1 MFSFYKKNNAIPKW
15 FSIPTFNF
23 LLLEKNMEQTNI
35 PPRISMQTIYE
46 SILAIFNFEKGFSFT
61 VKNLLLTPGKTLS
74 NYLFTA
80 ERTKHI
86 KPMNFLILMITI
98 ATFLTLQLIKIS
110 NPDAMNG
117 NEINDVMGGNEINLG
132 EGVPQ
137 KLNDAIGIFN
147 TLLKQYYHIFQL
159 LKIPFFA
166 LATFWIFRKKQ
177 YNYAEHLIINSYII
191 AMTTFI
197 FIVTFPV
204 AFVDMKIFTILITGT
219 IIYMFVAYVLVF
231 EEKNWKGFLK
241 AIGSYFLATVLHM
254 SLVALVVGGI
264 YLSI

>member
-1 MFSFYKKNNAIPKW
+1 
-15 FSIPTFNF
+15 
-23 LLLEKNMEQTNI
+23 MEQTNT
-35 PPRISMQTIYE
+35 PPRISMQTIYA
-46 SILAIFNFEKGFSFT
+46 SILAVFNFEKGFSFT

-74 NYLFTA
+74 NYLFTI
-80 ERTKHI
+80 ERSKHI

-98 ATFLTLQLIKIS
+98 ATFLTLQLIRTS
-110 NPDAMNG
+110 NPDTMGG
-117 NEINDVMGGNEINLG
+117 NEISDVMGGNSVNLG

-137 KLNDAIGIFN
+137 KLNDAVTIFN
-147 TLLKQYYHIFQL
+147 TFMKQYYHIFQL

-191 AMTTFI
+191 AMTTFLY
-197 FIVTFPV
+197 IVVFPL
-204 AFVDMKIFTILITGT
+204 ALIDLKIFTILITGT
-219 IIYMFVAYVLVF
+219 IIYMFIAYVSIF

-241 AIGSYFLATVLHM
+241 SIGCYFLATVLHT
-254 SLVALVVGGI
+254 SLIALVVGGI

>member
-1 MFSFYKKNNAIPKW
+1 
-15 FSIPTFNF
+15 
-23 LLLEKNMEQTNI
+23 MEQVNI

-46 SILAIFNFEKGFSFT
+46 SILAVFNFEKGFSFT

-98 ATFLTLQLIKIS
+98 ATFLTLQLIKAS
-110 NPDAMNG
+110 HPDAMSE
-117 NEINDVMGGNEINLG
+117 NEINGMMEGAKINLG
-132 EGVPQ
+132 EDVPQ
-137 KLNDAIGIFN
+137 KLNDAVGIFN
-147 TLLKQYYHIFQL
+147 NLVKQYYHIFQL

-191 AMTTFI
+191 AMTTFL
-197 FIVTFPV
+197 FIVASPV
-204 AFVDMKIFTILITGT
+204 AFVDIKIFSVFIAGTIL
-219 IIYMFVAYVLVF
+219 YMFVAYISVF

-241 AIGSYFLATVLHM
+241 AIGSYLLATILHT
-254 SLVALVVGGI
+254 SLIILVVGGI

>member
-1 MFSFYKKNNAIPKW
+1 ME
-15 FSIPTFNF
+15 
-23 LLLEKNMEQTNI
+23 LLNI

-46 SILAIFNFEKGFSFT
+46 SILAVFNFEKGMSFT
-61 VKNLLLTPGKTLS
+61 IKNLLLTPGKTLT

-86 KPMNFLILMITI
+86 KPMSFLILMVTI
-98 ATFLTLQLIKIS
+98 ATFLTLQLIKSS
-110 NPDAMNG
+110 NPDAMSG
-117 NEINDVMGGNEINLG
+117 NEINDVMAGNSVNLG
-132 EGVPQ
+132 DGVPQ
-137 KLNDAIGIFN
+137 KLNDAVEIFN
-147 TLLKQYYHIFQL
+147 TLIKQYYHIFQL

-166 LATFWIFRKKQ
+166 LVTFWIFRKKQ

-191 AMTTFI
+191 AMTTFL
-197 FIVTFPV
+197 FIVIFPITFL
-204 AFVDMKIFTILITGT
+204 DMRVFTILIAST

-241 AIGSYFLATVLHM
+241 AIGCYFLATVLHM
-254 SLVALVVGGI
+254 SLVALVIGGI

>member
-1 MFSFYKKNNAIPKW
+1 
-15 FSIPTFNF
+15 
-23 LLLEKNMEQTNI
+23 MEQTNI

-46 SILAIFNFEKGFSFT
+46 SILAVLNFEKGFSFT
-61 VKNLLLTPGKTLS
+61 VKNLLLNPGETLS

-98 ATFLTLQLIKIS
+98 ATFLTLQLIKTS
-110 NPDAMNG
+110 NPDAVSG
-117 NEINDVMGGNEINLG
+117 NEINDVMGGTSVNLG
-132 EGVPQ
+132 ENIPQ
-137 KLNDAIGIFN
+137 KLNNAIGIFN
-147 TLLKQYYHIFQL
+147 TLVKQYYHIFQL

-177 YNYAEHLIINSYII
+177 YNYAEHLIINSFII
-191 AMTTFI
+191 AMTTFL
-197 FIVTFPV
+197 FIVAFPIALIHMN
-204 AFVDMKIFTILITGT
+204 AFAVLVTVT
-219 IIYMFVAYVLVF
+219 IIYMFMAYISVF

-241 AIGSYFLATVLHM
+241 AIGCYFLATILHT

>member
-1 MFSFYKKNNAIPKW
+1 
-15 FSIPTFNF
+15 
-23 LLLEKNMEQTNI
+23 MEQTNI

-46 SILAIFNFEKGFSFT
+46 SILAVFNFEKGFSFT
-61 VKNLLLTPGKTLS
+61 VRKLLFTPGKTLS

-86 KPMNFLILMITI
+86 KPLNFLILMITI
-98 ATFLTLQLIKIS
+98 ATFLTLQLIKFS
-110 NPDAMNG
+110 NSDAMSG
-117 NEINDVMGGNEINLG
+117 SEISDVMGGTEVNLG
-132 EGVPQ
+132 EGIPQ
-137 KLNDAIGIFN
+137 RLNNAVGIFN
-147 TLLKQYYHIFQL
+147 TLMKQYYHIFQL

-191 AMTTFI
+191 AMTTFL
-197 FIVTFPV
+197 FIIISPV
-204 AFVDMKIFTILITGT
+204 AFVDLKVFTILITGT
-219 IIYMFVAYVLVF
+219 IIYMLVAYISVF
-231 EEKNWKGFLK
+231 EEKNWKGFLQ
-241 AIGSYFLATVLHM
+241 AIGCYFLATILHI